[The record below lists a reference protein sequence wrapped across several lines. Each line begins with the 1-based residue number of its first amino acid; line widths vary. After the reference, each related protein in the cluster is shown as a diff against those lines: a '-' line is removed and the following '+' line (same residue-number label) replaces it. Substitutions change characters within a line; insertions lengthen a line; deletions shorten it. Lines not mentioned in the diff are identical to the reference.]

1 MKKIVAIIIIVVAAL
16 GALSLYAQPFFGG
29 KTMKK
34 DEVQKKWGSEK
45 LDFEKFKTGDRET
58 KAKMAFS
65 ILSDKTIVGKS
76 IDFIREKFGP
86 PDGYYFIDIY
96 PAYIIQ
102 EGTNSKEE
110 TWQIVFKLNEKYE
123 VREIIVHKNC
133 CY

>member
-1 MKKIVAIIIIVVAAL
+1 MRK
-16 GALSLYAQPFFGG
+16 S
-29 KTMKK
+29 
-34 DEVQKKWGSEK
+34 DVQKEWGLEK
-45 LDFEKFKTGDRET
+45 IDFEKFKNGTSEI
-58 KAKMAFS
+58 KSKMAFS
-65 ILSDKTIVGKS
+65 IMTDKTLIGKS
-76 IDFIREKFGP
+76 IDFIREKFGS

-123 VREIIVHKNC
+123 VREVIVHKNC

>member
-1 MKKIVAIIIIVVAAL
+1 MKKIIIFISITAAL
-16 GALSLYAQPFFGG
+16 AGLSLYAQPFFGG

-34 DEVQKKWGSEK
+34 AAVQKKWGAEK
-45 LDFEKFKTGDRET
+45 LDFEKFKNGSYEI
-58 KAKMAFS
+58 KSKMAFS
-65 ILSDKTIVGKS
+65 IMSDKSFIGKP
-76 IDFIREKFGP
+76 IEFIREKLGT

-110 TWQIVFKLNEKYE
+110 TWQIVFKLNEKFA
-123 VREIIVHKNC
+123 VREVVVHKNC

>member
-1 MKKIVAIIIIVVAAL
+1 MKKLVGIIILIAAM
-16 GALSLYAQPFFGG
+16 GGLSLYAQPFFGG

-34 DEVQKKWGSEK
+34 AEVQKKWGAEK
-45 LDFEKFKTGDRET
+45 LDLEKFKIGEREI

-65 ILSDKTIVGKS
+65 IITDKSLIGKS
-76 IDFIREKFGP
+76 IDFIREKFGA

-123 VREIIVHKNC
+123 VREVIVHKNC

>member
-1 MKKIVAIIIIVVAAL
+1 MKKIVGIIIFIAAV
-16 GALSLYAQPFFGG
+16 GGLSLYAQPFFGG

-34 DEVQKKWGSEK
+34 SEVQKKWGSEK
-45 LDFEKFKTGDRET
+45 FDLEKFKNGEHET

-65 ILSDKTIVGKS
+65 IMSDKTLVGKS
-76 IDFIREKFGP
+76 IDLIREKFGP
-86 PDGYYFIDIY
+86 PDGFYFIDIY

-102 EGTNSKEE
+102 EGTTSKEE

-123 VREIIVHKNC
+123 VREVIVHKNC

>member
-1 MKKIVAIIIIVVAAL
+1 MKKFMGVFVLIAVV
-16 GALSLYAQPFFGG
+16 GGLSLYAQPFFGG

-34 DEVQKKWGSEK
+34 TEVQKKWGTEK
-45 LDFEKFKTGDRET
+45 LDLEKFKNGEREI
-58 KAKMAFS
+58 KAKMTFS
-65 ILSDKTIVGKS
+65 IMTDKTFIGKS

-86 PDGYYFIDIY
+86 PDGFYFIDIY

-123 VREIIVHKNC
+123 VREVIVHKNC